1 MTGFILNGFLSGD
14 VTVIKVSSVTD
25 ADGITSSVNSHSP
38 ALSLE
43 TEQKKK
49 LLVFFVR
56 IQIKPYEMSNGGI
69 SVAMEPYGFPAG
81 TKTFFSGRANEKINL
96 ALLVDEKIKTELI

>member
-1 MTGFILNGFLSGD
+1 MTAFILNAFWSGD

-25 ADGITSSVNSHSP
+25 ADGITSSVRSHSP
-38 ALSLE
+38 ALSLD

-49 LLVFFVR
+49 WAFFVVR
-56 IQIKPYEMSNGGI
+56 IQIKPYVMSNGGI

-81 TKTFFSGRANEKINL
+81 TKTFFSGRANEKKINVTL
-96 ALLVDEKIKTELI
+96 QVDETIKTE